1 MFRLAFKKILNSLS
15 RGTIRLAG
23 AWTSKQK
30 EYNALKSCPIHCARE
45 RPLTLMIKWTN
56 KSSFFV
62 STQPKNNQRENLQ
75 LDYLALLYQ
84 FESCVQL
91 FQHLIREVYRWMVEV
106 QSTLDRCQL
115 TKRERH
121 QQSTSRIGRFHFD
134 KPLAKSW
141 LWSRT
146 PAVER
151 TNRGSRWKNMS
162 EKTNT
167 ILFDDIL
174 LTILNIILN
183 KSSICNCYGSP
194 RTSLPY
200 SPLPPS
206 PPPCLSISSTSAK
219 SSYSVLLSVWT
230 DERRDVCHR
239 RHWRWRRHPCSAEA
253 RDVSLQCQW
262 LTLCHGGRWSL
273 CLSCAGM
280 RCASATEARDVSVTT
295 SPWHGGVLGLR
306 TARSH

>member
-194 RTSLPY
+194 RTSPPY
-200 SPLPPS
+200 SPLS
-206 PPPCLSISSTSAK
+206 PPLPLHIEHQRQILIICFAFSMNWWTPQRVSS
-219 SSYSVLLSVWT
+219 SSLTVAATPLFRGPETCHFSVNGWHFAMEADGHCVCRVLGWDAHLPRKPEMSVWQLLPGT
-230 DERRDVCHR
+230 GE
-239 RHWRWRRHPCSAEA
+239 S
-253 RDVSLQCQW
+253 
-262 LTLCHGGRWSL
+262 
-273 CLSCAGM
+273 
-280 RCASATEARDVSVTT
+280 
-295 SPWHGGVLGLR
+295 
-306 TARSH
+306 